1 MRSRCDLAGCGRYW
15 CCERNGRRYALR
27 SRCDLAGCGRS
38 WRCERNGRRY
48 ALRSRLIIAWFG
60 RYLCCERDA
69 GHCFLR
75 SERDSVK
82 DGGCRCGERQIAGW
96 ICLSCWCVALLL
108 PQAASGAGAGVVL
121 SRFAV
126 YSRSGAARRGN
137 GSEALVVFRRGAS
150 VVASAGGDGPQRQR
164 K

>member
-1 MRSRCDLAGCGRYW
+1 MLSRLIIAWFGPFLCFERNGKRYTLHSRCDLAGC
-15 CCERNGRRYALR
+15 RRY
-27 SRCDLAGCGRS
+27 

-48 ALRSRLIIAWFG
+48 ALRSRLIIAWFGPLWYRECNEGHCTLRSRMVFAGFG

-126 YSRSGAARRGN
+126 YSRSGG
-137 GSEALVVFRRGAS
+137 
-150 VVASAGGDGPQRQR
+150 GPQRQR